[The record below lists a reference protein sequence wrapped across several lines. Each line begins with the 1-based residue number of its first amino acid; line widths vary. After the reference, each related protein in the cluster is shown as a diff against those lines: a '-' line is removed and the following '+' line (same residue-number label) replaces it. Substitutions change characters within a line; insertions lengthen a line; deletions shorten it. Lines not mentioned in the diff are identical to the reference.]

1 MKKVISMA
9 AAGIF
14 LLSLQGVSLGQEK
27 APTATPP
34 MTEKQAPAA
43 PKAEAPAAKAP
54 EVKAPE
60 AKSQSK
66 ASKATDKKSK
76 LKQKAKA
83 RKAKKAKAQAPAE

>member
-1 MKKVISMA
+1 MHMKKVITLA

-27 APTATPP
+27 APGAATPP

-43 PKAEAPAAKAP
+43 PKAEAPAAKTP

-60 AKSQSK
+60 TKSQT
-66 ASKATDKKSK
+66 KATDKKAK
-76 LKQKAKA
+76 AKQKAKKL
-83 RKAKKAKAQAPAE
+83 KAKKPKAQTPAE